1 MRLITVEFSQW
12 NFYKLYNTMY
22 YKTVIGSIT
31 NPDRFYKSTLALS
44 KSSIKIAKLCMS
56 FYEHWRE
63 EDLRIVCYY
72 VL

>member
-1 MRLITVEFSQW
+1 
-12 NFYKLYNTMY
+12 MY